1 MECKFGERENK
12 FEIMQ
17 KYLEQSVKV
26 LITDTVE
33 KEIKKE
39 VDKFTKMLLDRKD
52 EYISQIMKGI
62 RIIHENDPYFDGIN
76 YRIIFENVKRLEI
89 NR

>member
-33 KEIKKE
+33 EEIKKE

-62 RIIHENDPYFDGIN
+62 RIIHEKDPYFDGIN

>member
-52 EYISQIMKGI
+52 EYISQIMK
-62 RIIHENDPYFDGIN
+62 
-76 YRIIFENVKRLEI
+76 IF
-89 NR
+89 